1 MGKALDILKYIR
13 NNDYIMDFLDK
24 AYIKEAIKEPEEAIK
39 PKSVLEEKGEKMVK
53 LFVHLIEDDKEYL
66 KDVFIPHWHTHYIM
80 DEYGEVLYTS
90 DLEGVKARLD
100 WLENMPIPRYDTPQ
114 QVRKRERKLVS
125 KHQ

>member
-1 MGKALDILKYIR
+1 
-13 NNDYIMDFLDK
+13 
-24 AYIKEAIKEPEEAIK
+24 
-39 PKSVLEEKGEKMVK
+39 MVK

-80 DEYGEVLYTS
+80 DEYGEVIYTS

-114 QVRKRERKLVS
+114 QVRKRDRK
-125 KHQ
+125 

>member
-1 MGKALDILKYIR
+1 MIPS
-13 NNDYIMDFLDK
+13 
-24 AYIKEAIKEPEEAIK
+24 KELLSE
-39 PKSVLEEKGEKMVK
+39 VLGIAVNEEKGEKMVK

-80 DEYGEVLYTS
+80 DEYGEVIYTS

-114 QVRKRERKLVS
+114 QVRKRERKWVS